1 MDREPPGPASDR
13 YPRAQQDAELVSQL
27 RAGDRDAFGVLYD
40 AWFDRVHDLSLRI
53 VRDERIAEEVSQDA
67 FLTVWQQIDRLE
79 KPEAF
84 GGWLLRIA
92 RNRSLN
98 RLEKERR
105 STSVGDDT
113 MAAVERAGSP
123 VSAPV
128 GFAVEERLRRADDPE
143 IAVEDGELVSLV
155 WGAADALGER
165 DRTVL
170 DLQLRHGMTPA
181 EIGDVVGVNRNAAN
195 QLVHRVKGR
204 LDTAVQARVLWDGD
218 DAACGV
224 LRRELTAQQISEFD
238 AGAVQV
244 AARHAET
251 CAYCGERRQLRLRPA
266 ALFGAIPILVAPQLL
281 KVKVAAALESAGV
294 PMHGSASGGS
304 GSELFADPDATVVDA
319 ARPGGAHGAPVV
331 GAVTATAGVTSTVR
345 AGRSPSRRALRAI
358 LLAAAVLVIL
368 AGMTFVLADDA
379 GDGGEHL
386 AVEDTAPTIFTS
398 TSISATSSTTTEP
411 PAPSTTLVPTTD
423 APVVVVP
430 PTEPPL
436 AATTTTMPTTS
447 TTVALEM
454 ALDVSPAE
462 ASNGYDISLEGA
474 PVLTW
479 SVAGAASARV
489 SGPNVAAE
497 TLSGSMVVCP
507 GSLDGLQCYSDLGSH
522 DYLLEAFDANGR
534 LVGESTATLSV
545 SY

>member
-319 ARPGGAHGAPVV
+319 ARPGGADAGAV
-331 GAVTATAGVTSTVR
+331 GVVTATAGIASTTR
-345 AGRSPSRRALRAI
+345 TRRSPSRRALRAI

-474 PVLTW
+474 PVVTW